1 MSFINS
7 TIYSNVLRQEVALD
21 LFIPND
27 RPEKSIKKP
36 RGIVYFLHGLGSSEK
51 RFREFTATNRY
62 AMENHIAIVYISAPQ
77 SFYSDMKYGLKYY
90 TYITEELPQL
100 LDSIYGLKFPR
111 EKTFLAG
118 LSMGGYGTLKIGL
131 SKPEMFGAIAP
142 LSAPCDIRTMAETLK
157 KQEKLEGDSLS
168 FLPVFGED
176 FKIENEDDPFYLIKK
191 VSELPPEQQPRI
203 RLMCGIQDDL
213 AMINEQNK
221 SFDKYAST
229 LPLADY
235 KLMMWDGVHDYTF
248 WDRAMMHTIAFFLK
262 NKYDEKKIKLW
273 RCEIQ

>member
-77 SFYSDMKYGLKYY
+77 SFYSDMKYGLKYF

-142 LSAPCDIRTMAETLK
+142 LSAPCDIKTMAETLK
-157 KQEKLEGDSLS
+157 NQGELEGDSLS

-176 FKIENEDDPFYLIKK
+176 MKIENEDDPFYLIKK

-262 NKYDEKKIKLW
+262 NKYDEKKIKSW

>member
-1 MSFINS
+1 MAFINS

-21 LFIPND
+21 LYIPND

-36 RGIVYFLHGLGSSEK
+36 CGIVYFLHGLGSSEK

-77 SFYSDMKYGLKYY
+77 SFYTDMKYGLKYY
-90 TYITEELPQL
+90 TYITEELPKL
-100 LDSIYGLKFPR
+100 LESLYGLKFPR
-111 EKTFLAG
+111 EKTFLSG

-131 SKPEMFGAIAP
+131 SRPDMFGAIAP
-142 LSAPCDIRTMAETLK
+142 LSAPCDIITMTETLK
-157 KQEKLEGDSLS
+157 KQDKLEGDSLS
-168 FLPVFGED
+168 FLPVFGDNMEV
-176 FKIENEDDPFYLIKK
+176 KNEDNPYYLIKK
-191 VSELPPEQQPRI
+191 VSELPPEKQPRI
-203 RLMCGIQDDL
+203 RMMCGIQDDL

-221 SFDKYAST
+221 AFDEYAST

-235 KLMMWDGVHDYTF
+235 KLMMWEGVHDYTF

-262 NKYDEKKIKLW
+262 NKYDEEKIKSW